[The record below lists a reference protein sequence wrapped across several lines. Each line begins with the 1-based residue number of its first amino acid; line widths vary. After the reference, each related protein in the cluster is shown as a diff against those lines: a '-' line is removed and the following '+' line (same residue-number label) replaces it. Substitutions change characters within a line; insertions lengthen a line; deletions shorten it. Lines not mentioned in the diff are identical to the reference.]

1 MTGRYRNAADLRR
14 ALETRLKQDA
24 DRSGTDLARS
34 RRLVAFDRMAA
45 RLAEDRAGGWVLKG
59 GAAME
64 FRLTGRARTTKDLDL
79 SLRPADGS
87 DAEGHGVRELLIDAL
102 AADLDADGFRF
113 RVGPPVALTADAVGR
128 GGWRY
133 SVEAHLAGKVFTGVR
148 VDVVDRG
155 EEIARTELLPLPNT
169 LGFAGTPQRA
179 IETVDRRQH
188 FAEKLHAL
196 TRDYGD
202 RPNTRVKDLVDLVL
216 LAEDGLP
223 GDAALVEVVRH
234 VFTVR
239 ATHEVPGELADPPP
253 RWRDSYP
260 ELAQDLVTEVP
271 PTVDAALGLV
281 RRLWA
286 AALVDESKSA
296 RQPS

>member
-113 RVGPPVALTADAVGR
+113 RVGPPGSRHEPVAGRRTARGQEARGSRCPPPGAEAAVAPAPGAPDHSSSRSLAARAVSSLTGSVWPRAVR
-128 GGWRY
+128 
-133 SVEAHLAGKVFTGVR
+133 R
-148 VDVVDRG
+148 V
-155 EEIARTELLPLPNT
+155 IA
-169 LGFAGTPQRA
+169 AS
-179 IETVDRRQH
+179 RR
-188 FAEKLHAL
+188 
-196 TRDYGD
+196 
-202 RPNTRVKDLVDLVL
+202 
-216 LAEDGLP
+216 
-223 GDAALVEVVRH
+223 
-234 VFTVR
+234 VR
-239 ATHEVPGELADPPP
+239 AGAG
-253 RWRDSYP
+253 RSR
-260 ELAQDLVTEVP
+260 
-271 PTVDAALGLV
+271 
-281 RRLWA
+281 
-286 AALVDESKSA
+286 
-296 RQPS
+296 